1 MASPTSSSPPAPRR
15 LFALPSFIDGPALGF
30 AIRTTVASLLA
41 FYLALQMQMD
51 NPKWAAM
58 TVWIVA
64 QGSRGMSLSKGRYR
78 AIGTLAGAAVAVTLV
93 GTMAQAPWLFLGC
106 LAIWLGICTALATG
120 LRNFSSYG
128 AVLAGYTAV
137 IIAMDSVAQPGEV
150 FDIAVARVCYI
161 LLGVIVEGV
170 LAAAW
175 EPDRGLADVR
185 RRLDDYLRKAAEL
198 TRRMMNGEAPGNA
211 PHRLFVAGLDMDTAV
226 QFAAAGSLEVRRRMG
241 QVRAATVATMAQ
253 LVAAHALAEDRGA
266 DGQARVP
273 PELLQ
278 LVSDIAAQPAGRAA
292 TAREQARLAGA
303 VLSERMAAWD
313 GGADW
318 RGRLADDK
326 RLALLRALE
335 TATQARE
342 AVWQAHPGYTRERY
356 ATHLDRTA
364 AVRNGIRAALAM
376 MLAAGFWI
384 GSAWPSGPGFV
395 TITGVVCAL
404 FSTRPNP
411 VAGGMGFLRGTALA
425 AAVAIIWGLLVMPL
439 AHDYASFAL
448 PLALVLVGAGLA
460 MRRPA
465 TAAIGASFSI
475 FLWDLLSPGNGTYA
489 NVPGQLNGSITLMV
503 GIACGVLAFTL
514 LFPTDR
520 RAALARLHTA
530 IRRDLAGLGVGAQRG
545 AGPGSAQGS
554 GQGFRQDLRQDL
566 RQGLRQMFAPL
577 HRAPSAARL
586 HSRTAD
592 RIRQQMAQGIQ
603 VPPAQ
608 MARDLDGILGA
619 LAIGDAVIR
628 LRHQGGADGLH
639 PMALTPR
646 ERDALL
652 RRLRREDFSGV
663 ARLASRLADRL
674 ARRLALDAKETAAM
688 RAAAKNKTATN
699 PVAVKATG
707 MRTAQLRTI
716 LLLREIAA
724 TILTHQDFL
733 HNKPLQEAA

>member
-1 MASPTSSSPPAPRR
+1 MASPTSTSAPAPRR
-15 LFALPSFIDGPALGF
+15 LLALPSFIDGPALGF

-78 AIGTLAGAAVAVTLV
+78 AIGTLAGAAVALALV
-93 GTMAQAPWLFLGC
+93 GTMAQAPWLFLAC
-106 LAIWLGICTALATG
+106 LALWLGLCTALATG

-137 IIAMDSVAQPGEV
+137 IIAMDSVGQPGEV

-170 LAAAW
+170 LAAVW
-175 EPDRGLADVR
+175 EPDRGLADIR

-198 TRRMMNGEAPGNA
+198 TRRMMSGEAPGNA
-211 PHRLFVAGLDMDTAV
+211 PQRLFVAGLDMDTAV

-241 QVRAATVATMAQ
+241 HVRAATVATMAQ
-253 LVAAHALAEDRGA
+253 LVAAHALAEDRRA
-266 DGQARVP
+266 DGRAGAP

-278 LVSDIAAQPAGRAA
+278 LVGDIAAQPGGQAA
-292 TAREQARLAGA
+292 AAREQARLAVGVQA
-303 VLSERMAAWD
+303 QRMADWD

-318 RGRLADDK
+318 RGRLADAK
-326 RLALLRALE
+326 RVALLRALE

-342 AVWQAHPGYTRERY
+342 AVWQAHPARTRERY
-356 ATHLDRTA
+356 ATHLDSTA

-384 GSAWPSGPGFV
+384 GTAWPSGPGFV

-411 VAGGMGFLRGTALA
+411 VAGGIGFLQGTALA
-425 AAVAIIWGLLVMPL
+425 AVVAILWVLLVMPL

-489 NVPGQLNGSITLMV
+489 YVPGQLNGSITLMV
-503 GIACGVLAFTL
+503 GIACGVVAFTL

-520 RAALARLHTA
+520 RAALARLHAA
-530 IRRDLAGLGVGAQRG
+530 IRRDLAGLGQG
-545 AGPGSAQGS
+545 AGQPS
-554 GQGFRQDLRQDL
+554 GQGLGRGFGHRLGQMLEPLR
-566 RQGLRQMFAPL
+566 
-577 HRAPSAARL
+577 RAPSPARL

-628 LRHQGGADGLH
+628 LRHQGGEGSAH
-639 PMALTPR
+639 PTALTAR
-646 ERDALL
+646 ERDTLL
-652 RRLRREDFSGV
+652 RRLRRQDFKGV
-663 ARLASRLADRL
+663 ARLATRLADRL
-674 ARRLALDAKETAAM
+674 ARRVAMATPDARM
-688 RAAAKNKTATN
+688 
-699 PVAVKATG
+699 G
-707 MRTAQLRTI
+707 QLRTI
-716 LLLREIAA
+716 LLLREIST
-724 TILTHQDFL
+724 TIAMHQDFL
-733 HNKPLQEAA
+733 AGTPFSEAEPIN

>member
-1 MASPTSSSPPAPRR
+1 MASPTSTSPPAPRR
-15 LFALPSFIDGPALGF
+15 LLALPSFIDGPALGF

-78 AIGTLAGAAVAVTLV
+78 AIGTLAGAAVALALV
-93 GTMAQAPWLFLGC
+93 GTMAQAPWLFLAC
-106 LAIWLGICTALATG
+106 LAVWLGLCTALATG

-137 IIAMDSVAQPGEV
+137 IIAMDSVGQPGEV

-170 LAAAW
+170 LAAVW
-175 EPDRGLADVR
+175 EPDRGLADIR

-198 TRRMMNGEAPGNA
+198 TRRMMSGEAPGHA
-211 PHRLFVAGLDMDTAV
+211 PQRLFVAGLDMDTAV

-241 QVRAATVATMAQ
+241 HVRAATVATMAQ
-253 LVAAHALAEDRGA
+253 LVAAHALAEDRRA
-266 DGQARVP
+266 DGQAGAP

-278 LVSDIAAQPAGRAA
+278 LVGDIAAQPAGRAA
-292 TAREQARLAGA
+292 AAREQARLAVA
-303 VLSERMAAWD
+303 VQAQRMADWD

-318 RGRLADDK
+318 RGRLADAK

-342 AVWQAHPGYTRERY
+342 AVWQAHPARTRERY
-356 ATHLDRTA
+356 ATHLDSAA

-384 GSAWPSGPGFV
+384 GTAWPSGPGFV

-411 VAGGMGFLRGTALA
+411 VAGGIGFLQGTALA
-425 AAVAIIWGLLVMPL
+425 AVVAILWVLLVMPL

-489 NVPGQLNGSITLMV
+489 YVPGQLNGAITLMV
-503 GIACGVLAFTL
+503 GIACGVVAFTL

-520 RAALARLHTA
+520 RAALARLHAA
-530 IRRDLAGLGVGAQRG
+530 IRRDLAGLGQG
-545 AGPGSAQGS
+545 AGQMLEP
-554 GQGFRQDLRQDL
+554 LR
-566 RQGLRQMFAPL
+566 
-577 HRAPSAARL
+577 RAPSPARL
-586 HSRTAD
+586 HSKTAD

-628 LRHQGGADGLH
+628 LRHQGGEGSGH
-639 PMALTPR
+639 PTALTAR
-646 ERDALL
+646 ERDTLL
-652 RRLRREDFSGV
+652 RRLRRQDFRGV
-663 ARLASRLADRL
+663 ARLATRLADRL
-674 ARRLALDAKETAAM
+674 ARRVAMATPPARDSQEMAGTAETVMEKAAIK
-688 RAAAKNKTATN
+688 AAN
-699 PVAVKATG
+699 V
-707 MRTAQLRTI
+707 RTAQLRTI

-724 TILTHQDFL
+724 TIAMHHDFL
-733 HNKPLQEAA
+733 AGTPFQAVA

>member
-1 MASPTSSSPPAPRR
+1 MASSSPSAPTAPRR
-15 LFALPSFIDGPALGF
+15 FPALPSFMDVPGLGF
-30 AIRTTVASLLA
+30 AVRTTVASLLA
-41 FYLALQMQMD
+41 FYLALRMQMD

-64 QGSRGMSLSKGRYR
+64 QGTRGMSLSKGRYR
-78 AIGTLAGAAVAVTLV
+78 AVGTLAGATVAVALV
-93 GTMAQAPWLFLGC
+93 GTLSQAPWLFLAC
-106 LAIWLGICTALATG
+106 LATWLGVCTALATG

-137 IIAMDSVAQPGEV
+137 IIAMDSVPRPEEV

-161 LLGVIVEGV
+161 LLGVAVEAV

-175 EPDRGLADVR
+175 EPDRGLSDIR

-211 PHRLFVAGLDMDTAV
+211 PHRLFVAGLDVDTAA

-241 QVRAATVATMAQ
+241 HVRAATVATMAQ
-253 LVAAHALAEDRGA
+253 LVAAHALAEERGDTPA
-266 DGQARVP
+266 AVP
-273 PELLQ
+273 PALLG
-278 LVSDIAAQPAGRAA
+278 LVSDIAAQPAGHADAA
-292 TAREQARLAGA
+292 RQQARQATVALANQ
-303 VLSERMAAWD
+303 MASWD

-318 RGRLADDK
+318 RARLAAEK

-335 TATQARE
+335 TATQRRE
-342 AVWQAHPGYTRERY
+342 AIWQAHPVSARERY

-364 AVRNGIRAALAM
+364 AVRNGIRAAVAL
-376 MLAAGFWI
+376 MLAAAFWI

-411 VAGGMGFLRGTALA
+411 VAGGMGFLQGTALA
-425 AAVAIIWGLLVMPL
+425 SAAAMLWVLLVMPL

-448 PLALVLVGAGLA
+448 PLSLVLVGAGLA

-475 FLWDLLSPGNGTYA
+475 FLWDLLAPGNGSYA
-489 NVPGQLNGSITLMV
+489 DILGQLNGSITLMV
-503 GIACGVLAFTL
+503 GIACGVLTFTL

-520 RAALARLHTA
+520 RAALARLHAA
-530 IRRDLAGLGVGAQRG
+530 IRADLAGLGQSR
-545 AGPGSAQGS
+545 
-554 GQGFRQDLRQDL
+554 
-566 RQGLRQMFAPL
+566 
-577 HRAPSAARL
+577 RAPSAAQL

-628 LRHQGGADGLH
+628 LRHQGGAGGSLAGA
-639 PMALTPR
+639 ALTVR

-652 RRLRREDFSGV
+652 LRLRRAQFSGV
-663 ARLASRLADRL
+663 ARVATRLADRL
-674 ARRLALDAKETAAM
+674 ARRLRETETAATG
-688 RAAAKNKTATN
+688 AAGA
-699 PVAVKATG
+699 
-707 MRTAQLRTI
+707 RLAQLRTI

-724 TILTHQDFL
+724 TIAAHRAFL
-733 HNKPLQEAA
+733 EGRPWNDVPHAQSA